1 MEDEV
6 KNGDDLLA
14 AKARELKD
22 SEGEVVRLEKAIKE
36 YTKSWDKLLEA
47 KDKEVKKTKED
58 LAALQ
63 AKLKATRE
71 QVGGAVCVFWG
82 LGAGEG

>member
-1 MEDEV
+1 M

-22 SEGEVVRLEKAIKE
+22 AEGEVVRLEKAIKE

-63 AKLKATRE
+63 AKLKTTRE
-71 QVGGAVCVFWG
+71 QVGVAVFGFWG